1 MSANIIDLPPDF
13 PERLRALR
21 EQRLITQSD
30 LADRAHIAARSV
42 HEIESGRRNRALAKT
57 LMLLAEALEVSY
69 ADLVIGQPAVL
80 AELNGDSLQRVNG
93 QASMTEPP
101 IAVDPPSTVPVP
113 KTDSATR
120 RPRFRRAALIA
131 LLVLLGAAA
140 LALPGFDG
148 RRVLVHESEG
158 IVKATGTLL
167 GRSLWCRDFSN
178 EIRAWRHA
186 PWDENILLI
195 GLAAQ
200 NPAGGRL
207 LALSADKG
215 RTLWEVEPDRDDLA
229 LAFDQQYV
237 YSGAYN
243 CRDILD
249 ADLDGDG
256 RRELVVHFMHNKWFP
271 SVILVVDPQGRV
283 ESQYANRGHLCDLHV
298 ADLDVDGK
306 DEIICA
312 GTNNAPEYRGAT
324 VFILDDEHR
333 SGAAIDPATSP
344 GFPAVDSS
352 PVRLVFPIWPE
363 EVQAAMG
370 TGDRLEGFEAR
381 TFNRNDGTVG
391 IQANIGYQ
399 DDDFFSVDF
408 DAHLRPTFMSISDKL
423 QTRLTLAGDA
433 DHAWDRTWLDGHLRF
448 EQGRQVAPSPLP

>member
-1 MSANIIDLPPDF
+1 MAASIVDLPPDF

-21 EQRLITQSD
+21 EQRLMTQSD
-30 LADRAHIAARSV
+30 LATRAAVAARSV
-42 HEIESGRRNRALAKT
+42 HELESGRRPRAQVKT
-57 LMLLAEALEVSY
+57 IMLLAEALEVSY
-69 ADLVIGQPAVL
+69 AELVTGRA
-80 AELNGDSLQRVNG
+80 A
-93 QASMTEPP
+93 ATEPP
-101 IAVDPPSTVPVP
+101 VAADSPPKESEPEADSVP
-113 KTDSATR
+113 R
-120 RPRFRRAALIA
+120 RPRYRRLALIA

-158 IVKATGTLL
+158 IVEATGTLL
-167 GRSLWCRDFSN
+167 GRSLWRRDFSN

-186 PWDENILLI
+186 PWDENVLLI

-215 RTLWEVEPDRDDLA
+215 RTLWEVEPDRDGLA

-283 ESQYANRGHLCDLHV
+283 ESQ
-298 ADLDVDGK
+298 
-306 DEIICA
+306 
-312 GTNNAPEYRGAT
+312 
-324 VFILDDEHR
+324 
-333 SGAAIDPATSP
+333 
-344 GFPAVDSS
+344 
-352 PVRLVFPIWPE
+352 
-363 EVQAAMG
+363 
-370 TGDRLEGFEAR
+370 
-381 TFNRNDGTVG
+381 
-391 IQANIGYQ
+391 
-399 DDDFFSVDF
+399 
-408 DAHLRPTFMSISDKL
+408 
-423 QTRLTLAGDA
+423 
-433 DHAWDRTWLDGHLRF
+433 
-448 EQGRQVAPSPLP
+448 